1 VQSGARRQISVKRLL
16 TRRCTGRQFRYAPLP
31 PVSLALCVQVTN
43 QRKLQKSMKSF
54 GKFLFFIVGL
64 YVVTD
69 LSYRYINTGTFSGK
83 GFSAAETERIQDDIK
98 SQYESKEGN
107 KVLKIALAKVSPMK
121 LEGFVQI
128 QPKKGAAY
136 TQECEALKGENLR
149 ITWRCRSE
157 G

>member
-1 VQSGARRQISVKRLL
+1 
-16 TRRCTGRQFRYAPLP
+16 
-31 PVSLALCVQVTN
+31 
-43 QRKLQKSMKSF
+43 MKSF